1 MEGHDSDCHI
11 VAIKGN
17 KEGNSGKGG
26 GKSSREGSVGGAKS
40 WKTKAGGS
48 SEPTVKLEPKLSLGY
63 SEAYSSLTCKSASE
77 EYQRAISVST
87 GAWEGHRPAVT
98 TVDLSGLTSA
108 IAEPSL
114 AFSCLSLSLLIQITT
129 RHTSCC
135 IDVNCRKPCI

>member
-48 SEPTVKLEPKLSLGY
+48 KNHHHE
-63 SEAYSSLTCKSASE
+63 
-77 EYQRAISVST
+77 
-87 GAWEGHRPAVT
+87 
-98 TVDLSGLTSA
+98 
-108 IAEPSL
+108 
-114 AFSCLSLSLLIQITT
+114 LL
-129 RHTSCC
+129 
-135 IDVNCRKPCI
+135 